1 MNERKPR
8 KAKRVLS
15 NIDFTK
21 SDSHIALVA
30 QSQGGPANGAD
41 YALVL
46 KANKFSAEFVEKAA
60 KVRVTMDMEEFLT
73 RFFHLYYEDAEVL
86 ARALGFDED
95 DEGEESESDEPETYE
110 DYINQRVA
118 NIEIMKSV
126 KSAENLTKGLSELD
140 EDKYYNLLLEQEK
153 LESVL
158 KGLASDNGASQ
169 ASTVTLVENKQVEP
183 TGSEVGKTENESMTQ
198 KTEMVEKSQLES
210 LQKSLDDTKELLKK
224 ALADVE
230 VYKAKEKEAV
240 EKARFAKVVEAVKD
254 EDKAKVLF
262 KSLKLVESDEDF
274 DTAVATLA
282 AMATAVEKSALF
294 REQGATG
301 ETKPDTKESA
311 VAKALKARLP
321 KK

>member
-1 MNERKPR
+1 MSETKPR

-21 SDSHIALVA
+21 SDSHIALVGPA
-30 QSQGGPANGAD
+30 VGGPANGAD

-46 KANKFSAEFVEKAA
+46 KANKFSPEFVEKAA
-60 KVRVTMDMEEFLT
+60 KVRVTMDMEEFLV
-73 RFFHLYYEDAEVL
+73 RFFHMYYEDAEVL
-86 ARALGFDED
+86 ARAMGYDTD
-95 DEGEESESDEPETYE
+95 DNESEDEPKTYE
-110 DYINQRVA
+110 DYIDQRVA
-118 NIEIMKSV
+118 SIEIMKSI
-126 KSAENLTKGLSELD
+126 KAAESITKGIAGLD
-140 EDKYYNLLLEQEK
+140 EDKYYSLLLTQEK

-294 REQGATG
+294 QEQGATG